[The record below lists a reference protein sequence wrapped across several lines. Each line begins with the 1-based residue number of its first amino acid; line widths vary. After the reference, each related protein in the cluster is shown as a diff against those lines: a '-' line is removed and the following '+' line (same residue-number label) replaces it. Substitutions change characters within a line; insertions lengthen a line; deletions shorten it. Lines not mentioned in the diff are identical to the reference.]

1 MNIYQKKV
9 TTFSSDDQ
17 PWMTPELKQLDRQRK
32 REFRKHRKSEKWT
45 HLSTKFEEKCELAKG
60 NFYKNMIE
68 DLKTSNP
75 GQWYSK
81 LKRMSSHDQHKG
93 ETVTVEEL
101 AGLEDQQQADSIADQ
116 FESISNRYDPL
127 LDSDVNLPFIPE
139 GSVPEVEIEDVYK
152 ALVNINT
159 KTSTVANDIPA
170 KVIKMFAAELA
181 FPLADIINTS
191 IMKGQFANLWKL
203 ETVTP
208 VPKVFP
214 PSSVNN

>member
-1 MNIYQKKV
+1 M
-9 TTFSSDDQ
+9 
-17 PWMTPELKQLDRQRK
+17 
-32 REFRKHRKSEKWT
+32 
-45 HLSTKFEEKCELAKG
+45 
-60 NFYKNMIE
+60 
-68 DLKTSNP
+68 
-75 GQWYSK
+75 
-81 LKRMSSHDQHKG
+81 
-93 ETVTVEEL
+93 EEL

-139 GSVPEVEIEDVYK
+139 GSVPKVEIEDVYK

-159 KTSTVANDIPA
+159 KTSTVSNDIPA
-170 KVIKMFAAELA
+170 KVIKIFAAELA

-191 IMKGQFANLWKL
+191 FVKGQFANLWKL

-214 PSSVNN
+214 PLLRKQLRKISVFMNFSKITEKLISEFLVADMRAKWDKTQYGNEKKTGVQHYLLKLIHKILTVLDNNSKGEILAVIASLYDWRQAFDLQCPKLGLE